1 MLEERQHAVTLDRGA
16 LGSVVDRDLRA
27 YAAATL
33 PKIEAHLV
41 HAKSLASLAAE
52 PPRSAVTNV
61 RVAPPMTQEATPM
74 DQRLNSSFWTLRIA
88 FGLTA
93 FLAGLDKFLN
103 LLTNWEQYASP
114 LVLDIVPLSAGTLM
128 RVAGV
133 IEIIVGIA
141 VLAGL
146 TRLGGY
152 VVAAWLTLIALS
164 LLTTGRYFD
173 VAVRDLVMACG
184 AFVLARLSEVREEVP
199 ARAAKRFASATA

>member
-1 MLEERQHAVTLDRGA
+1 
-16 LGSVVDRDLRA
+16 
-27 YAAATL
+27 
-33 PKIEAHLV
+33 
-41 HAKSLASLAAE
+41 
-52 PPRSAVTNV
+52 
-61 RVAPPMTQEATPM
+61 M

-199 ARAAKRFASATA
+199 ARAAKRLASATA